1 MGFNE
6 AEDKSLRVA
15 IVHYWFVRN
24 GGGER
29 VVEALAEMFPQA
41 DLFCL
46 FAEPETMT
54 PRLRSHR
61 LTTSFLQRIPGGR
74 RWYKQLLPLHPLA
87 IEQLDV
93 SKYDLILSSESGSAK
108 GVLPAPDACHICY
121 CHTPM
126 RYLWD
131 LYPLYRRA
139 MQPLA
144 GTAFALTAHY
154 LRMWDLASANR
165 VDHFVANSHNVAARI
180 RRHYRRDATVV
191 YPPVDVSSGYL
202 SERTDEYYLVV
213 SRLIDY
219 KRVDLAIEACNRL
232 NRPLRVVGDGDQY
245 KYLRKLAGPSIKF
258 LGRLDDEAVRE
269 NYARCRA
276 LLFPGEEDFGIVPVE
291 AQSFGRPV
299 LAYGR
304 GGVLETVQGLM
315 TGDALNVEGATGVF
329 FAEQTV
335 DSLVEAIEFFESVE
349 SRFSPS
355 FIRHSVERFD
365 TSRFKSAMT
374 DFIDRS
380 LELRRM
386 SHSPVQIDSK
396 SDEVVVSKV
405 PRMRKAENGDR
416 DEQVIRSR

>member
-1 MGFNE
+1 
-6 AEDKSLRVA
+6 LRVA
-15 IVHYWFVRN
+15 IVHYWFVGN

-29 VVEALAEMFPQA
+29 VVEALAEMFPRA

-46 FAEPETMT
+46 FAEPATMT

-93 SKYDLILSSESGSAK
+93 SQYDLILSSESGPAK
-108 GVLPAPDACHICY
+108 GVLPSPGACHICY

-139 MQPLA
+139 LRPLA
-144 GTAFALTAHY
+144 GKAFALTAHY
-154 LRMWDLASANR
+154 LRMWDLASASR
-165 VDHFVANSHNVAARI
+165 VDHFVANSHNVASRI
-180 RRHYRRDATVV
+180 RRHYRRDATVI

-202 SERTDEYYLVV
+202 SERVDDYYLVV

-232 NRPLRVVGDGDQY
+232 NRPLRVIGDGDQY

-304 GGVLETVQGLM
+304 GGVLETVRGLM
-315 TGDALNVEGATGVF
+315 TGDRSSVEGAGGVF
-329 FAEQTV
+329 FPEQTA
-335 DSLVEAIEFFESVE
+335 DSLIAALEFFESVE

-355 FIRHSVERFD
+355 FIRHNVEQFD
-365 TSRFKSAMT
+365 VCRFKSEMS
-374 DFIDRS
+374 DFINQS
-380 LELRRM
+380 LGHRRASLSPMQM
-386 SHSPVQIDSK
+386 SSK
-396 SDEVVVSKV
+396 SDEVAVS
-405 PRMRKAENGDR
+405 
-416 DEQVIRSR
+416 

>member
-1 MGFNE
+1 MAFPE
-6 AEDKSLRVA
+6 TEDGSLRVA
-15 IVHYWFVRN
+15 IVHYWFVGN

-41 DLFCL
+41 DLFSL
-46 FAEPETMT
+46 IADLATMT

-87 IEQLDV
+87 NEQLDV
-93 SKYDLILSSESGSAK
+93 SKYDLVLSSESGPAK
-108 GVLPAPDACHICY
+108 GVLPSPGACHICY

-139 MQPLA
+139 MRPLA
-144 GTAFALTAHY
+144 GKAFALTAHY
-154 LRMWDLASANR
+154 LRMWDSASAGR
-165 VDHFVANSHNVAARI
+165 VDHFVANSYNVASRI
-180 RRHYRRDATVV
+180 RKHYRRDATVI

-202 SERTDEYYLVV
+202 SERVDDYYLVV

-219 KRVDLAIEACNRL
+219 KRVDLAIEACNQL
-232 NRPLRVVGDGDQY
+232 NRPLRIIGDGDRY
-245 KYLRKLAGPSIKF
+245 KYLRKLAGSSIKF
-258 LGRLDDEAVRE
+258 LGHLNDDAVRE

-304 GGVLETVQGLM
+304 GGVLETVRGLM
-315 TGDALNVEGATGVF
+315 TGDRLNVEGATGVF
-329 FAEQTV
+329 FAEQTA

-355 FIRHSVERFD
+355 FIRQNVEQFD
-365 TSRFKSAMT
+365 ASRFKSEMS
-374 DFIDRS
+374 DFINQS
-380 LELRRM
+380 LGHRRT
-386 SHSPVQIDSK
+386 SRSPVQISSK
-396 SDEVVVSKV
+396 TDEVVVS
-405 PRMRKAENGDR
+405 
-416 DEQVIRSR
+416 

>member
-1 MGFNE
+1 MAFPE
-6 AEDKSLRVA
+6 TEDGSLRVA
-15 IVHYWFVRN
+15 IVHYWFVGN

-93 SKYDLILSSESGSAK
+93 SNYDLILSSESGPAK
-108 GVLPAPDACHICY
+108 GVLPSPDARHICY

-131 LYPLYRRA
+131 LYPLYHRA
-139 MQPLA
+139 MRPLA
-144 GTAFALTAHY
+144 GKAFALTAHY
-154 LRMWDLASANR
+154 LRMWDLASASR

-180 RRHYRRDATVV
+180 RKHYRRDATVI

-202 SERTDEYYLVV
+202 SERVDEYYLVV

-219 KRVDLAIEACNRL
+219 KRVDVAIEACNRL
-232 NRPLRVVGDGDQY
+232 NRPLRIIGDGDQY
-245 KYLRKLAGPSIKF
+245 KYLRNLAGPSIKF

-269 NYARCRA
+269 NYASCRA

-304 GGVLETVQGLM
+304 GGVLETVRGLM
-315 TGDALNVEGATGVF
+315 TGDRLNVEGAGGVF
-329 FAEQTV
+329 FAEQTA
-335 DSLVEAIEFFESVE
+335 DNLVEALEFFESVE

-355 FIRHSVERFD
+355 FIRHNVEQFD
-365 TSRFKSAMT
+365 ACRFKSEMS
-374 DFIDRS
+374 DFINQRLGHRRASRS
-380 LELRRM
+380 PVRM
-386 SHSPVQIDSK
+386 SSR
-396 SDEVVVSKV
+396 SDEVVVS
-405 PRMRKAENGDR
+405 
-416 DEQVIRSR
+416 

>member
-1 MGFNE
+1 M
-6 AEDKSLRVA
+6 EDGSLRVA

-54 PRLRSHR
+54 PRLRRHR
-61 LTTSFLQRIPGGR
+61 LTTSFLQRIPGAR

-93 SKYDLILSSESGSAK
+93 SKYDLILSSESGPAK
-108 GVLPAPDACHICY
+108 GVLPSPDACHICY
-121 CHTPM
+121 CHSPM

-139 MQPLA
+139 MRPLA
-144 GTAFALTAHY
+144 GTAFALTTHY
-154 LRMWDLASANR
+154 LRMWDLASAGR
-165 VDHFVANSHNVAARI
+165 VDHFVANSHNVAGRI
-180 RRHYRRDATVV
+180 RKHYRRDAAVI
-191 YPPVDVSSGYL
+191 YPPVDVSSGYV
-202 SERTDEYYLVV
+202 SESVGEYYLVV
-213 SRLIDY
+213 SRLSGY
-219 KRVDLAIEACNRL
+219 KRVDLAIDACNRL

-245 KYLRKLAGPSIKF
+245 KHLRKLAGPSIKF

-269 NYARCRA
+269 NYAHCRA
-276 LLFPGEEDFGIVPVE
+276 LLFPGEEDLGIVPIE

-299 LAYGR
+299 VAYGR
-304 GGVLETVQGLM
+304 GGVLETVRGLM

-335 DSLVEAIEFFESVE
+335 DSLVEAIEFFELVE

-355 FIRHSVERFD
+355 FIRHSVERFNA
-365 TSRFKSAMT
+365 SHFKSEMS
-374 DFIDRS
+374 DFINQS
-380 LELRRM
+380 LEHRRI
-386 SHSPVQIDSK
+386 SHSPLQISSE
-396 SDEVVVSKV
+396 SDEVVVS
-405 PRMRKAENGDR
+405 
-416 DEQVIRSR
+416 

>member
-87 IEQLDV
+87 VEQLDV

-232 NRPLRVVGDGDQY
+232 NRPLRVVGDGD
-245 KYLRKLAGPSIKF
+245 
-258 LGRLDDEAVRE
+258 
-269 NYARCRA
+269 
-276 LLFPGEEDFGIVPVE
+276 
-291 AQSFGRPV
+291 
-299 LAYGR
+299 
-304 GGVLETVQGLM
+304 
-315 TGDALNVEGATGVF
+315 
-329 FAEQTV
+329 
-335 DSLVEAIEFFESVE
+335 
-349 SRFSPS
+349 
-355 FIRHSVERFD
+355 
-365 TSRFKSAMT
+365 
-374 DFIDRS
+374 
-380 LELRRM
+380 
-386 SHSPVQIDSK
+386 
-396 SDEVVVSKV
+396 
-405 PRMRKAENGDR
+405 
-416 DEQVIRSR
+416 

>member
-1 MGFNE
+1 
-6 AEDKSLRVA
+6 
-15 IVHYWFVRN
+15 
-24 GGGER
+24 
-29 VVEALAEMFPQA
+29 MFPQA

-46 FAEPETMT
+46 FAEPATMT

-61 LTTSFLQRIPGGR
+61 LTTSFLQRMPGSR

-93 SKYDLILSSESGSAK
+93 SQYDLILSSESGPAK
-108 GVLPAPDACHICY
+108 GVLPSPGACHICY

-139 MQPLA
+139 LRPLA
-144 GTAFALTAHY
+144 GKAFALTAHY
-154 LRMWDLASANR
+154 LRMWDLASASR
-165 VDHFVANSHNVAARI
+165 VDHFVANSHNVASRI
-180 RRHYRRDATVV
+180 RRHYRRDATVI

-202 SERTDEYYLVV
+202 SERVDDYYLVV

-232 NRPLRVVGDGDQY
+232 NRPLRVIGDGDQY

-304 GGVLETVQGLM
+304 GGVLETVRGLM
-315 TGDALNVEGATGVF
+315 TGDRSSVEGAGGVF
-329 FAEQTV
+329 FPEQTA
-335 DSLVEAIEFFESVE
+335 DSLIAALEFFESVE

-355 FIRHSVERFD
+355 FIRHNVEQFD
-365 TSRFKSAMT
+365 VCRFKSEMS
-374 DFIDRS
+374 DFINQS
-380 LELRRM
+380 LGHRRASLSPMQM
-386 SHSPVQIDSK
+386 SSK
-396 SDEVVVSKV
+396 SDEVAVS
-405 PRMRKAENGDR
+405 
-416 DEQVIRSR
+416 

>member
-1 MGFNE
+1 MAFPE
-6 AEDKSLRVA
+6 TEDGSLRVA
-15 IVHYWFVRN
+15 IVHYWFVGN

-29 VVEALAEMFPQA
+29 VVEALAGMFPQA

-46 FAEPETMT
+46 FAEPATMT

-61 LTTSFLQRIPGGR
+61 LTTSFLQRMPGSR

-93 SKYDLILSSESGSAK
+93 SQYDLILSSESGPAK
-108 GVLPAPDACHICY
+108 GVLPSPGACHICY

-139 MQPLA
+139 LRPLA
-144 GTAFALTAHY
+144 GKAFALTAHY
-154 LRMWDLASANR
+154 LRMWDLASASR
-165 VDHFVANSHNVAARI
+165 VDHFVANSHNVASRI
-180 RRHYRRDATVV
+180 RRHYRRDATVI

-202 SERTDEYYLVV
+202 SERVDDYYLVV

-232 NRPLRVVGDGDQY
+232 NRPLRVIGDGDQY

-304 GGVLETVQGLM
+304 GGVLETVRGLM
-315 TGDALNVEGATGVF
+315 TGDRSSVEGAGGVF
-329 FAEQTV
+329 FPEQTA
-335 DSLVEAIEFFESVE
+335 DSLIAALEFFESVE

-355 FIRHSVERFD
+355 FIRHNVDQFD
-365 TSRFKSAMT
+365 VCRFKSEMS
-374 DFIDRS
+374 DFINQS
-380 LELRRM
+380 LGHRRASLSPMQM
-386 SHSPVQIDSK
+386 SSK
-396 SDEVVVSKV
+396 SDEVAVS
-405 PRMRKAENGDR
+405 
-416 DEQVIRSR
+416 

>member
-1 MGFNE
+1 MAFPE
-6 AEDKSLRVA
+6 IEDGSLRVA
-15 IVHYWFVRN
+15 IVHYWFVGN

-29 VVEALAEMFPQA
+29 VVEALAEMFPRA

-46 FAEPETMT
+46 FAEPATMT

-93 SKYDLILSSESGSAK
+93 SQYDLILSSESGAAK
-108 GVLPAPDACHICY
+108 GVLPSPGACHICY

-131 LYPLYRRA
+131 LYPLYHRSLR
-139 MQPLA
+139 PLA
-144 GTAFALTAHY
+144 GKAFALTAHY
-154 LRMWDLASANR
+154 LRMWDLASASR
-165 VDHFVANSHNVAARI
+165 VDHFVANSHNVASRI
-180 RRHYRRDATVV
+180 RKHYRRDATVI
-191 YPPVDVSSGYL
+191 YPPVDVSLGYL
-202 SERTDEYYLVV
+202 SQSVDDYYLVV

-232 NRPLRVVGDGDQY
+232 NRPLRVIGDGDQY

-258 LGRLDDEAVRE
+258 LGHLDDEAVRE
-269 NYARCRA
+269 NYAGCRA

-299 LAYGR
+299 LAYGC
-304 GGVLETVQGLM
+304 GGVLETVRGVT
-315 TGDALNVEGATGVF
+315 TGDRLNVEHAGGVF
-329 FAEQTV
+329 FPEQTA
-335 DSLVEAIEFFESVE
+335 DSLTAALEFFESVE

-355 FIRHSVERFD
+355 FIRHSVEQFD
-365 TSRFKSAMT
+365 ARRFKSEMS
-374 DFIDRS
+374 DFINQS
-380 LELRRM
+380 LGHRRG
-386 SHSPVQIDSK
+386 SLSPVEISSK
-396 SDEVVVSKV
+396 SNEVVLS
-405 PRMRKAENGDR
+405 
-416 DEQVIRSR
+416 